1 MPTNKPRFTIVI
13 DDELYQKVNDYRY
26 TYRLRSQSEAICKL
40 VEIGIKAILM
50 EEAEKQ
56 KAADSADAESAAI
69 PENPVEA
76 MTDAIRA
83 AGIPA
88 YRSYTAGQYLCNHAL
103 YLGRHLGETKFPGL
117 KSGFIHVPL
126 CSQQAMTTPN
136 AHIMEIETMA
146 RGLEAAITALL

>member
-76 MTDAIRA
+76 MTDLLCR
-83 AGIPA
+83 AGII
-88 YRSYTAGQYLCNHAL
+88 
-103 YLGRHLGETKFPGL
+103 EPGDDISDSDL
-117 KSGFIHVPL
+117 AFLDAIFSAIE
-126 CSQQAMTTPN
+126 
-136 AHIMEIETMA
+136 AHFQD
-146 RGLEAAITALL
+146 